1 MGYQFGTVWNEHG
14 KCIASTLCHK
24 RCCVSHTREPALKVG
39 DTYWTPEKK
48 VIKSI
53 FMVRNWAIKQ
63 DLVQDDYHFTRKAT
77 NPFLGHN
84 LGDWQSVD
92 LIKGIRKS
100 YNP

>member
-1 MGYQFGTVWNEHG
+1 
-14 KCIASTLCHK
+14 
-24 RCCVSHTREPALKVG
+24 
-39 DTYWTPEKK
+39 
-48 VIKSI
+48 
-53 FMVRNWAIKQ
+53 MVRNWAIKQ

-77 NPFLGHN
+77 NPFLEHN